1 MQIKEITRI
10 LDEWAHPTLQ
20 ESYDNAG
27 LLAGDGNW
35 QCSAVLVSLDC
46 TEEIIDEAIRR
57 NCNLV
62 IAHHPIIFK
71 GLKKINGKNYIER
84 TIIKAIK
91 NDIAIFAIHTNLDN
105 ILSGVS
111 GKMAALIGLQNIQIL
126 APKESNLRRLSV
138 YVPKDHVTSV
148 SEAMFQAGAGRIGNY
163 SECSFRV
170 EGMGSYK
177 PEPGAT
183 PFMGELGKRNEE
195 IESRIELVFP
205 AYLQNQV
212 IQAMKAAHPYEEV
225 AFGVFE
231 MQNASGLVGAGVIGT
246 LENALSESE
255 LLQLLSKTFQIPV
268 IRHSPLNGRKISKIA
283 LCGGAGSFLTGAAI
297 AAGADAYIT
306 ADLKYHEFFDA
317 EGKILLADIGH
328 FESEQ
333 FTIDLIIAKLTANFT
348 NFAVLKTGVSTNPV
362 RYFTGKDA

>member
-10 LDEWAHPTLQ
+10 LDQWAHPSLQ
-20 ESYDNAG
+20 ESYDNSG
-27 LLAGDGNW
+27 LLTGD
-35 QCSAVLVSLDC
+35 SAWECRGVLVSLDC
-46 TEEIIDEAIRR
+46 TEAIVDEAIQR

-71 GLKKINGKNYIER
+71 GLKKINGKNYVER

-105 ILSGVS
+105 VISGVS
-111 GKMAALIGLQNIQIL
+111 GKMAALLRLKNIQIL
-126 APKESNLRRLSV
+126 APSVSNLRRLSV
-138 YVPKDHVTSV
+138 YIPHDHVRTV
-148 SEAMFQAGAGRIGNY
+148 TEAMFQAGAGQIGNY

-170 EGMGSYK
+170 EGLGSFK
-177 PEPGAT
+177 AEQGAV
-183 PFMGELGKRNEE
+183 PFTGEQGIRKEE
-195 IESRIELVFP
+195 AESRVELVFP
-205 AYLQNQV
+205 AYLQEQV
-212 IQAMKAAHPYEEV
+212 IDAMKKAHPYEEV

-231 MQNASGLVGAGVIGT
+231 MQNSNDRIGSGVLGTFENT
-246 LENALSESE
+246 LEEAELLRLLSE
-255 LLQLLSKTFQIPV
+255 TFQSAV
-268 IRHSPLNGRKISKIA
+268 IRHSPFLGRKISKIA

-297 AAGADAYIT
+297 ASKADAFIT

-317 EGKILLADIGH
+317 EGRILLADLGH

-333 FTIDLIIAKLTANFT
+333 FTIDLIIDKLTANFT